1 MRSARFENEAGH
13 CKNQMGR
20 PNGGPRMEN
29 LKISWFVQHKEPS
42 NAIIVVVVVVVFT
55 ILYFFYL
62 TFQGSADSLPLL
74 SWQFAIIQVGST
86 KVIDPVSTICKVI
99 TDQLCSCFLN
109 GKEEIGQPLTLV

>member
-1 MRSARFENEAGH
+1 MAVHEW
-13 CKNQMGR
+13 
-20 PNGGPRMEN
+20 
-29 LKISWFVQHKEPS
+29 KISRFLGLYNTGRPS
-42 NAIIVVVVVVVFT
+42 NAIIAVNIVVFT

-99 TDQLCSCFLN
+99 TDQPYLCFLN
-109 GKEEIGQPLTLV
+109 GKEEIDQPLTLV